1 MKYSVSLKSNRDFRR
16 LYSRGKQAVAPT
28 MVLYTLLGRDL
39 DPTSG
44 PVLICLGIDLACIA
58 ASWIVLKSRKNRKGK
73 QNDEKAL

>member
-1 MKYSVSLKSNRDFRR
+1 
-16 LYSRGKQAVAPT
+16 